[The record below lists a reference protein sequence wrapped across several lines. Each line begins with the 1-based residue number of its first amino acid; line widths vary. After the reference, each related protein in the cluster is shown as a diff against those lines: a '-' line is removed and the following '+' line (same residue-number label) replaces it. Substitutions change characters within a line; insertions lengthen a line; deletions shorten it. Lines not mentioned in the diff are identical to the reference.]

1 MSSPKLE
8 IEIKRLEELLQAQGR
23 KLQLD
28 IGASKAAIAAVE
40 AEIGLSF
47 DQDLKAFYTFS
58 NGSQGDRWFAT
69 ICDEITT
76 PLAFLSLEESLQRWS
91 LHDSTI
97 YYNDKNRD
105 ARIIPG
111 YLAHRLWF
119 PFAEVNDGTISVQY
133 DADPSPAGKYG
144 QIIAYQQESDAIYY
158 VAESFLDFF
167 KCSNDLLAAKID
179 TPSSLLT

>member
-8 IEIKRLEELLQAQGR
+8 LEVKRLEEILQAQGR

-40 AEIGLSF
+40 AEVNLSF
-47 DQDLKAFYTFS
+47 DDHLKAFYTLS
-58 NGSQGDRWFAT
+58 NGSQGDRWFALICEQLT
-69 ICDEITT
+69 I
-76 PLAFLSLEESLQRWS
+76 PLAFLSLEEALQRWS
-91 LHDSTI
+91 LYDSVI
-97 YYNDKNRD
+97 YDNDQERD

-119 PFAEVNDGTISVQY
+119 PLAEVNGGAISVRY

-144 QIIAYQQESDAIYY
+144 QIIVYQQDTDAIYY
-158 VAESFLDFF
+158 VAESFIDFF
-167 KCSNDLLAAKID
+167 QRSNDLLVAKSD
-179 TPSSLLT
+179 QLHLLY

>member
-8 IEIKRLEELLQAQGR
+8 LEIKRLEEILHAQGR

-28 IGASKAAIAAVE
+28 IGASKEAIAAVE
-40 AEIGLSF
+40 AEVGLSF
-47 DQDLKAFYTFS
+47 DEQLKAFYTLS
-58 NGSQGDRWFAT
+58 NGSQGDRWFALM
-69 ICDEITT
+69 CEDLTT
-76 PLAFLSLEESLQRWS
+76 SLTFLSLEEALQNWS
-91 LHDSTI
+91 LHDSVI
-97 YYNDKNRD
+97 YQDHQDRD

-119 PFAEVNDGTISVQY
+119 PFAEANGGAISLQY

-144 QIIAYQQESDAIYY
+144 QIIFYQQDHDAIYY

-167 KCSNDLLAAKID
+167 QRSNDVLAAKPD
-179 TPSSLLT
+179 QLHLLY